1 MKLQLRGKYWDK
13 ILFLQDWLSIP
24 WALIMDLFQNTCVPI
39 NEKLPVR
46 KHEKKII
53 KVVTIILQDTG
64 SKLYAKNKYTS
75 SIN

>member
-46 KHEKKII
+46 KHEKKNH
-53 KVVTIILQDTG
+53 K
-64 SKLYAKNKYTS
+64 S
-75 SIN
+75 SYNYFAGYWIETLCKKQVYIFY